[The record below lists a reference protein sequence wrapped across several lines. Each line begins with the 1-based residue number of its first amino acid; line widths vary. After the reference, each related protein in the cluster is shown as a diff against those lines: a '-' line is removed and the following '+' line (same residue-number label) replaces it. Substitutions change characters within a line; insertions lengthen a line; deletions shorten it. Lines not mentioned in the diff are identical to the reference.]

1 MREPGWGVGHAGPK
15 LHAEKNPGQAGL
27 GQGRPDWARA
37 GLAREE
43 KKRKEKE
50 LGRLGEF
57 GPRGFEFKQNI
68 FYN

>member
-27 GQGRPDWARA
+27 GQGRPSAR
-37 GLAREE
+37 
-43 KKRKEKE
+43 RKEKE

>member
-1 MREPGWGVGHAGPK
+1 M
-15 LHAEKNPGQAGL
+15 L
-27 GQGRPDWARA
+27 GRSYTLKRIRGRPDWARA
-37 GLAREE
+37 GRAREE